1 MREVGLYQKRIQ
13 GSLFGA
19 SSPSKDIPAMLEL
32 YRQGRLRLDE
42 LITTRYRLDELN
54 DGYADLRAGRN
65 LRGTVVF
72 DH

>member
-1 MREVGLYQKRIQ
+1 
-13 GSLFGA
+13 
-19 SSPSKDIPAMLEL
+19 MLEL

-65 LRGTVVF
+65 VRGIVTF